1 MSLNLQ
7 EVNTTLIHEHLS
19 KNGESLGLV
28 LKMDAAMKSSLKTKA
43 NYLVWDKEKF
53 LGQFFTSKE
62 VSAQLAQ
69 K

>member
-1 MSLNLQ
+1 MKLNLQ
-7 EVNTTLIHEHLS
+7 EARLSLMREFVS

-28 LKMDAAMKSSLKTKA
+28 LKMDAPMKSSLKTKA

-62 VSAQLAQ
+62 VAAQLSG